1 MLKKK
6 NNIVAASALAFSSI
20 LATAPSAQ
28 AASTAAMLLH
38 SSAAQILA
46 IGVTPLRFTDLI
58 SAASARVDEGR
69 KFALGALKSMGAKAS
84 IAAHSPVPP
93 ANDDILTGAIS
104 GKKTAPAQARRQ
116 TGGDVFNSVAIP
128 FRKLGALKKAAETFH
143 EIKSGSALE
152 CRSAHCRAFAKV
164 SLIKSDTGSIR
175 AKLDSVN
182 AEINNRIR
190 YRRDIDTHG
199 RMDQWSSPSQT
210 LARGTG
216 DCEDYALLKMAV
228 LAARGIPL
236 DDMTVVILFDT
247 KRKFYHAVLSVEVNG
262 NHYILDNMRNQVL
275 ADSQLP
281 NYQPLF
287 SISNGRGF
295 LHGTKTKGKA
305 LAMTSL
311 DNVAPGEGGA
321 L

>member
-1 MLKKK
+1 MLNKN
-6 NNIVAASALAFSSI
+6 NNIVAASIFALVSI
-20 LATAPSAQ
+20 LAPAQQASASPTG
-28 AASTAAMLLH
+28 ALYLH
-38 SSAAQILA
+38 SSVAQILA
-46 IGVTPLRFTDLI
+46 AGVSPVSFGGLLAAAYQHANVSQGIAFNTLRDFSTKV
-58 SAASARVDEGR
+58 SVSARTQKGVLADEV
-69 KFALGALKSMGAKAS
+69 M
-84 IAAHSPVPP
+84 
-93 ANDDILTGAIS
+93 TGAIS
-104 GKKTAPAQARRQ
+104 GKKNALAQARRKAA
-116 TGGDVFNSVAIP
+116 GDVFNSVAIP
-128 FRKLGALKKAAETFH
+128 FKKLGALRKAAETFR
-143 EIKSGSALE
+143 EIKTGTALQCKSAN
-152 CRSAHCRAFAKV
+152 CRELAKV
-164 SLIKSDTGSIR
+164 SLVNADAPSIR

-182 AEINNRIR
+182 ADINTRIQ

-228 LAARGIPL
+228 LADRGVPL
-236 DDMTVVILFDT
+236 EDMTVVILFDT
-247 KRKFYHAVLSVEVNG
+247 KRKFYHAVLSVDVNG

-281 NYQPLF
+281 NYMPLF

-295 LHGTKTKGKA
+295 LHGTKIKGKA

-311 DNVAPGEGGA
+311 DNIAPGEGGA